1 MGNCCSALFGGPA
14 LDENGN
20 MVQIK
25 NVAYINPGDR
35 ISKVNGWRE
44 GKNSG
49 LGNGIAVVASIET
62 VPTANTRTFKVIFQ
76 GDDEPDLVIEAAGAY
91 FKILVD

>member
-20 MVQIK
+20 KVQIK

-35 ISKVNGWRE
+35 ISKVNGWRD
-44 GKNSG
+44 GKNAG
-49 LGNGIAVVASIET
+49 LGNGVAVVSSIES
-62 VPTANTRTFKVIFQ
+62 VPEAHTRTFKIIFQ
-76 GDDEPDLVIEAAGAY
+76 GDEPDLVINAAAAY
-91 FKILVD
+91 FKLIVD